1 MNLNEQIVSLIKAR
15 DEKGLSLLYNNY
27 SDTLYGIAIRVL
39 KNESF
44 AEDCIQKS
52 LLKIWNAIDK
62 YDASK
67 STLFTWM
74 AQVVK
79 NTALDTRRLKSFQK
93 EEKTETIVPSV
104 YSERVNN
111 QELGGMDVE
120 KLLGSL
126 DPKYSEVLYFLYM
139 EGYSQS
145 ELSEKLEIPLGTI
158 KTRSKKAIDLLR
170 EKLNSE
176 KNLFL
181 GVFSI
186 VLIIII
192 LLLSKM

>member
-1 MNLNEQIVSLIKAR
+1 MNLNEQIVSLIAAR
-15 DEKGLSLLYNNY
+15 DEKGLALLYKNY

-39 KNESF
+39 KNEPF

-52 LLKIWNAIDK
+52 LLKIWNAIDT

-67 STLFTWM
+67 STLYTWM
-74 AQVVK
+74 AQIVK
-79 NTALDTRRLKSFQK
+79 NTAFDIKRLKSFQK
-93 EEKTETIVPSV
+93 EEKTETIDPSV
-104 YSERVNN
+104 YKDRVNN
-111 QELGGMDVE
+111 QEQGGIDVE
-120 KLLGSL
+120 NLLGSI
-126 DPKYSEVLYFLYM
+126 DSKYSEVLYYLYL

-145 ELSEKLEIPLGTI
+145 ELSEKLDIPLGTI

-181 GVFSI
+181 GFFSV

-192 LLLSKM
+192 LLLSII